1 MKITFLTMFPEMLV
15 SFQNSPI
22 VLHAIKKNILQV
34 EIIDIRNYAKG
45 SYRHIDDSP
54 YGGGAG
60 MILRYDVLHE
70 ALASCKTEDSYVILP
85 IPSGNVYCQSLA
97 HSFSLKKHIILIC
110 GHYEGVDARIYE
122 ECDALL
128 TIGDY
133 VLSGGEYAGMCI
145 ADSIVRLL
153 DGVMKA
159 ESTKEESFE
168 RDLLEY
174 RQYTKPSVY
183 NESKVPDV
191 LLSGNHEL
199 IRQYRKKDALE
210 WTRKYRPDLLKDQ
223 Q

>member
-1 MKITFLTMFPEMLV
+1 MKITFLTMFPEMLE
-15 SFQNSPI
+15 SFHHSPI
-22 VLHAIKKNILQV
+22 VLHAISKDILEEEV
-34 EIIDIRNYAKG
+34 IDIRNFARG

-70 ALASCKTEDSYVILP
+70 ALASCRTDDSFVILP
-85 IPSGNVYCQSLA
+85 IPSGNVYTQSLA
-97 HSFSLKKHIILIC
+97 HAYAEKKHIILIC

-122 ECDALL
+122 ECDALI

-133 VLSGGEYAGMCI
+133 VLSSGEYACMCI
-145 ADSIVRLL
+145 ADSLVRLL
-153 DGVMKA
+153 PGVIKE
-159 ESTKEESFE
+159 ESTKDESFE
-168 RDLLEY
+168 NALLEY
-174 RQYTKPSVY
+174 RQYTKPSSY
-183 NESKVPDV
+183 NNKKVPDV
-191 LLSGNHEL
+191 LLSGNHEC

>member
-1 MKITFLTMFPEMLV
+1 MKITFLTMFPEMLE
-15 SFQNSPI
+15 SFHASPI
-22 VLHAIKKNILQV
+22 VQHAKEKNILEV
-34 EIIDIRNYAKG
+34 EVTDIRDFANG

-70 ALASCKTEDSYVILP
+70 ALASSRTEDSYVILP
-85 IPSGNVYCQSLA
+85 IPSGNVYTQAMA
-97 HSFSLKKHIILIC
+97 HTFTTKKHIIMIC

-128 TIGDY
+128 TMGDY
-133 VLSGGEYAGMCI
+133 VLSSGEYACMCI
-145 ADSIVRLL
+145 ADSVVRLM
-153 DGVMKA
+153 DGVIKK
-159 ESTKEESFE
+159 ESTQEESFE
-168 RDLLEY
+168 NDLLEY

-183 NESKVPDV
+183 NDQKVPEV

-210 WTRKYRPDLLKDQ
+210 WTRKYRPDLFKDQ